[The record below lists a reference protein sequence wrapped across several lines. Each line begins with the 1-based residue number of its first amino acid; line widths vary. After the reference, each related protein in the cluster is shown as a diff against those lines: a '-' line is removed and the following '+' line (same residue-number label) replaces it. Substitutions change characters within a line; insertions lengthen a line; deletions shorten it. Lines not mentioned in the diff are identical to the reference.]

1 LWLTKKA
8 NRNQEM
14 EENSV
19 VELNSQK
26 KLFSTDIIKTLSS
39 DLSADMPLA
48 LISVDLEGIITHIQ
62 GNLIQILN
70 LEIKDLIGHCI
81 FGLNKQLSQLDDL
94 IQHGINGSHQSTA
107 FELGNSYL
115 KANISP
121 IHNNATIQGAVL
133 ALFDT
138 TEHQVLKKSLLE
150 VQEQYLLLAEHTQ
163 DVITKYTPDG
173 ICSYISPACHRVLGY
188 KQEEIVGKSVF
199 HFFHPNDLKSKR
211 KFFKKLLDQPT
222 NDAICYRV
230 KRNDDEFIWLET
242 STKAVTHDKTGK
254 MVEIIAVSRDITTR
268 KQSEERLLYLA
279 NYDSL
284 TGLPNRALFRD
295 RLRRAI
301 ARSQRNKTKVALL
314 FLDLDRFKN
323 INDSLGHH
331 AGDQLLRGVS
341 KRLKQYAREGDTIAR
356 LGGDEFTVILEGI
369 QSTEDVSVVAEKI
382 LELMQAPF
390 RLDGHEVVVTPS
402 IGITLYPD
410 DATDMRSLLKNA
422 DTAMYRSKE
431 RGRNAYQFY
440 TAGMNAKAY
449 EHLILE
455 NSLRHAMERNEFKL
469 YFQPQF
475 DLHSQGIVG
484 IEALLRWEHPEKG
497 LLMPDKFI
505 PFAEDTGL
513 IVPLGDWVLRKA
525 CHEAKHWQNV
535 GLEPIRVAVNL
546 SMRQFLECSFV
557 DQVASALNESKL
569 AARYLELEVTESF
582 LAANVEKAAKT
593 LRGLHRLGV
602 HLAIDDFGTGYSSL
616 SYLKRFPLNTLKI
629 DQSFVQDITRD
640 MDSATIVEA
649 IIALGKSLGLN
660 VIAEGV
666 EYNDQVFFLK
676 ERSCDLFQGYYFCHP
691 LSGTK
696 LIPWLHRYR
705 RNHVAIQQ
713 WGLWTDSAANH

>member
-1 LWLTKKA
+1 MKDH
-8 NRNQEM
+8 
-14 EENSV
+14 SV
-19 VELNSQK
+19 IELNPTN
-26 KLFSTDIIKTLSS
+26 KLFSTNIVDTFSS
-39 DLSADMPLA
+39 EISAHKPLA
-48 LISVDLEGIITHIQ
+48 LITIDSAGIITKLQ
-62 GNLIQILN
+62 GDLEQTLN
-70 LEIKDLIGHCI
+70 LDIAEATGHSI
-81 FGLNKQLSQLDDL
+81 FSVSTQLSQIEYL
-94 IQHGINGSHQSTA
+94 IRQGMNGYHLSTT
-107 FELGNSYL
+107 FEIGNSYL
-115 KANISP
+115 KACISP
-121 IHNNATIQGAVL
+121 VHHKNSNQGVVI
-133 ALFDT
+133 ALFDNT
-138 TEHQVLKKSLLE
+138 DHFMLKKSLLE

-163 DVITKYTPDG
+163 DIITKYTPEG
-173 ICSYISPACHRVLGY
+173 ICSYISPACHKVLGY
-188 KQEEIVGKSVF
+188 QQEDIVGKSVF
-199 HFFHPNDLKSKR
+199 HFFHPSDLKSKR
-211 KFFKKLLDQPT
+211 KIFKRLLDHPT
-222 NDAICYRV
+222 NDSICYRV
-230 KRNDDEFIWLET
+230 KRSDKQFIWLET
-242 STKAVTHDKTGK
+242 SSKAVTHDKTGK
-254 MVEIIAVSRDITTR
+254 IIEIIAVSRDITAR

-301 ARSQRNKTKVALL
+301 ARSQRNETKIALF

-369 QSTEDVSVVAEKI
+369 HSTEDASIVAEKI

-402 IGITLYPD
+402 IGITLFPD
-410 DATDMRSLLKNA
+410 DAADMRSLLKNA

-431 RGRNAYQFY
+431 NGRNAYQFY

-455 NSLRHAMERNEFKL
+455 NSLRHAMERDEFTL

-475 DLHSQGIVG
+475 DLHSQAIIG
-484 IEALLRWEHPEKG
+484 IEALMRWEHPEKG

-513 IVPLGDWVLRKA
+513 IVPLGDWALRQA
-525 CHEAKHWQNV
+525 CLEAKRWQDS

-546 SMRQFLECSFV
+546 SMRQFLEHGFV
-557 DQVASALNESKL
+557 DQVAAALKDSKL
-569 AARYLELEVTESF
+569 AAHYLELEVTESF

-602 HLAIDDFGTGYSSL
+602 HLAVDDFGTGYSSL

-629 DQSFVQDITRD
+629 DQSFVHDITTD

-691 LSGTK
+691 LSGSK
-696 LIPWLHRYR
+696 LIPWLRRYR
-705 RNHVAIQQ
+705 RNHVAIEQ
-713 WGLWTDSAANH
+713 WGLWGDSAANQ

>member
-1 LWLTKKA
+1 MKDHSVIELNPKNKVFSA
-8 NRNQEM
+8 NRVDTCSTEM
-14 EENSV
+14 
-19 VELNSQK
+19 
-26 KLFSTDIIKTLSS
+26 
-39 DLSADMPLA
+39 SAHKPLA
-48 LISVDLEGIITHIQ
+48 LITIDSAGIITHLQ
-62 GNLIQILN
+62 GNLTQTLN
-70 LEIKDLIGHCI
+70 LDIAVATGHSI
-81 FGLNKQLSQLDDL
+81 FSVSKQLRQIEYL
-94 IQHGINGSHQSTA
+94 IRQGMSGYHLSTTFEIGS
-107 FELGNSYL
+107 SYL
-115 KANISP
+115 KASISP
-121 IHNNATIQGAVL
+121 VYDKNSDQGVVI
-133 ALFDT
+133 ALFDN
-138 TEHQVLKKSLLE
+138 TEHYLLKKSLLE
-150 VQEQYLLLAEHTQ
+150 VQEQYRLLAEHTQ
-163 DVITKYTPDG
+163 DIITKYTPEG
-173 ICSYISPACHRVLGY
+173 ICSYVSPACHKVLGY
-188 KQEEIVGKSVF
+188 QQEDIVGKSVF

-211 KFFKKLLDQPT
+211 KIFKRLLDHPT
-222 NDAICYRV
+222 SDSICYRV
-230 KRNDDEFIWLET
+230 KRSDEQFIWLET
-242 STKAVTHDKTGK
+242 SSKAVTHDETGK
-254 MVEIIAVSRDITTR
+254 IIEIIAVSRDITTR

-301 ARSQRNKTKVALL
+301 ARSQRNETKIALF

-356 LGGDEFTVILEGI
+356 LGGDEFTIILEGI
-369 QSTEDVSVVAEKI
+369 HSTEDASVVAEKI

-402 IGITLYPD
+402 IGITLFPD
-410 DATDMRSLLKNA
+410 DAADMRSLLKNA

-431 RGRNAYQFY
+431 KGRNAYQFY
-440 TAGMNAKAY
+440 TSGMNAKAY

-455 NSLRHAMERNEFKL
+455 NSLRHAMERDEFKL

-475 DLHSQGIVG
+475 DLHSQAIIG
-484 IEALLRWEHPEKG
+484 IEALMRWEHPEKG

-513 IVPLGDWVLRKA
+513 IVPLGDWALRQA
-525 CHEAKHWQNV
+525 CLEAKQWQNS

-546 SMRQFLECSFV
+546 SMRQFLEHGFV
-557 DQVASALNESKL
+557 DQVAAALKDSKL
-569 AARYLELEVTESF
+569 AAHYLELEVTESF

-602 HLAIDDFGTGYSSL
+602 HLAVDDFGTGYSSL

-629 DQSFVQDITRD
+629 DQSFVHDIATD

-676 ERSCDLFQGYYFCHP
+676 ERSCDLFQGYYFCRP
-691 LSGTK
+691 LSRSK
-696 LIPWLHRYR
+696 LIPWLRHYR
-705 RNHVAIQQ
+705 RNHVAIEQ
-713 WGLWTDSAANH
+713 WGLWSDSAANH